1 MQTESIILL
10 LFLII
15 LFILLGVF
23 FYFYYSDYTKHEDS
37 NTYFKNILK
46 LLMEQNEDSV
56 DHSKLK
62 NTDFDFSEKTESEKT
77 ELIDNHLNNSVLF
90 GYNSNLDYRITNIE
104 DNTIPGVTSNIIQVT
119 SNFDHKT
126 DGLETDIQQTME
138 NSYNNNYTVTGDL
151 NLIADSTIA
160 IDNKLNQ
167 YALITQIDEINLN
180 LESNYAKLEDDK
192 ILTVSELK
200 ICDLNNDKTFGTNC
214 FNFKINN
221 YNLEIHNN
229 DTDKKIILKNE
240 LHSYNTDGNPD
251 DNTKYYS
258 GKFVKNLD
266 YDTTS
271 NELSYTMSDNN
282 ISDPLDLS

>member
-62 NTDFDFSEKTESEKT
+62 NPDFDFSEKTESEKT

-126 DGLETDIQQTME
+126 DGLETDIQQAMA
-138 NSYNNNYTVTGDL
+138 NSYNNNDTVTGDL

-160 IDNKLNQ
+160 IDNNLNQ

-180 LESNYAKLEDDK
+180 LESNYAKFEDDK

-200 ICDLNNDKTFGTNC
+200 ICDLNDDKTFGTNC

>member
-62 NTDFDFSEKTESEKT
+62 NPDFDFSEKTESEKT

-138 NSYNNNYTVTGDL
+138 SSYNNSYTVTGDL

-180 LESNYAKLEDDK
+180 LESNYAKFEDDK

-200 ICDLNNDKTFGTNC
+200 ICDLDSGVKNC
-214 FNFKINN
+214 FNFKINTN
-221 YNLEIHNN
+221 QNLEINSDDSN
-229 DTDKKIILKNE
+229 KIILKNE
-240 LHSYNTDGNPD
+240 LHSYNIDGNTD

-258 GKFVKNLD
+258 GKFVKNLKFD
-266 YDTTS
+266 ADTDKV
-271 NELSYTMSDNN
+271 NYTMSDDTPG
-282 ISDPLDLS
+282 S